1 MASIIEQTKVRFT
14 LIVQPHRGRADD
26 AVRRGSRRADTIKQ
40 CGALAA
46 SLRRV
51 IAGVDG
57 PRMTLH
63 SYFAGYAE
71 LEATRNAVLE
81 SDVWTMLQ
89 RSQDEVVTRMG
100 NVISERLEV

>member
-1 MASIIEQTKVRFT
+1 
-14 LIVQPHRGRADD
+14 
-26 AVRRGSRRADTIKQ
+26 
-40 CGALAA
+40 
-46 SLRRV
+46 
-51 IAGVDG
+51 
-57 PRMTLH
+57 MTLH